1 MSMSQ
6 AVNLLPGLL
15 HIIRKTSNTHYK
27 DITLKGQLYCIMR
40 ISVPFDITSP
50 KCFKFNIM
58 VSDAFSLRHCRAQ
71 PQDDFQDN
79 GERYDRTPGVTSHYR
94 T

>member
-27 DITLKGQLYCIMR
+27 DITLKGQQNCIMR
-40 ISVPFDITSP
+40 LSLLFDITST
-50 KCFKFNIM
+50 KCFKFNVM
-58 VSDAFSLRHCRAQ
+58 VSDAFSLRHFCAQ
-71 PQDDFQDN
+71 LQVDFQDN
-79 GERYDRTPGVTSHYR
+79 GELYARDTVHQV
-94 T
+94 